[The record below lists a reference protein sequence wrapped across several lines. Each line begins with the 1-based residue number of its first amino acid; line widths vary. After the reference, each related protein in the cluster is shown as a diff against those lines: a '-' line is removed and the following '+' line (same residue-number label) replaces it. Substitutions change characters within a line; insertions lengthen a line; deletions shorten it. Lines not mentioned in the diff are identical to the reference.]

1 MAKPK
6 VLPGA
11 EESCEETPCPEI
23 PCPEISCLEIQ
34 GDDVPEE
41 GLDPAQPTKTKKSNR
56 PWRPVFL
63 AVLAETSNVTAA
75 AAAAD
80 IPASRAYKDKR
91 DDSEFAAKWR
101 EALCEGYD
109 LLEIEVLHRLRFGE
123 PKDGAKFDNATALR
137 LLSQHRETVARERAI
152 RDNADVDAVRQ
163 SIHAK
168 LLEIREEVQRQR
180 QSGAV
185 TVSAHG

>member
-1 MAKPK
+1 MAKPT
-6 VLPGA
+6 VQPGA
-11 EESCEETPCPEI
+11 ERSCAQTACA
-23 PCPEISCLEIQ
+23 
-34 GDDVPEE
+34 DVSERE
-41 GLDPAQPTKTKKSNR
+41 LAPAQPTKTKKSNR

-75 AAAAD
+75 ATAAD
-80 IPASRAYKDKR
+80 VPASRAYKDKR

-123 PKDGAKFDNATALR
+123 AKEGAKFDNATALR

-152 RDNADVDAVRQ
+152 RDNADVEVVRK
-163 SIHAK
+163 SLHAK
-168 LLEIREEVQRQR
+168 LLQIREEMQRQR
-180 QSGAV
+180 QAAAV
-185 TVSAHG
+185 AVSAHG

>member
-1 MAKPK
+1 MAKPT
-6 VLPGA
+6 VQPGA
-11 EESCEETPCPEI
+11 EESCAQAPCAEI
-23 PCPEISCLEIQ
+23 PWV
-34 GDDVPEE
+34 DVPEE
-41 GLDPAQPTKTKKSNR
+41 ELDPAQPTKTKKSNR

-80 IPASRAYKDKR
+80 VPASRAYKDKR

-152 RDNADVDAVRQ
+152 RDNADVDTVRQ

-168 LLEIREEVQRQR
+168 LLQIREEVHRQR
-180 QSGAV
+180 QAGAV
-185 TVSAHG
+185 TASAHG

>member
-1 MAKPK
+1 MDKPT
-6 VLPGA
+6 VQPGA
-11 EESCEETPCPEI
+11 DESCAEAPCPEV
-23 PCPEISCLEIQ
+23 PCPESS
-34 GDDVPEE
+34 GVYVPDAEAE
-41 GLDPAQPTKTKKSNR
+41 PAQPVKTKKSNR

-75 AAAAD
+75 AAAAE

-91 DDSEFAAKWR
+91 DDSEFAARWR

-109 LLEIEVLHRLRFGE
+109 LLEIEVLYRLRFGE

-152 RDNADVDAVRQ
+152 RDNADVEAVRQ

-168 LLEIREEVQRQR
+168 LLLIREEVQRQR
-180 QSGAV
+180 QANAV
-185 TVSAHG
+185 EASVHG

>member
-1 MAKPK
+1 M
-6 VLPGA
+6 
-11 EESCEETPCPEI
+11 E
-23 PCPEISCLEIQ
+23 
-34 GDDVPEE
+34 
-41 GLDPAQPTKTKKSNR
+41 PAQPPKTRKSNR

-75 AAAAD
+75 AAAAE

-91 DDSEFAAKWR
+91 DDGEFAARWR

-137 LLSQHRETVARERAI
+137 LLSQHRDTVARERAI
-152 RDNADVDAVRQ
+152 RDNADVEAVRR
-163 SIHAK
+163 SLHAK
-168 LLEIREEVQRQR
+168 LLQIREEVHRQR
-180 QSGAV
+180 QTAACD
-185 TVSAHG
+185 VSAHG

>member
-1 MAKPK
+1 MAKPT
-6 VLPGA
+6 VQPGA
-11 EESCEETPCPEI
+11 ERSCAETACVE
-23 PCPEISCLEIQ
+23 
-34 GDDVPEE
+34 VPEGE
-41 GLDPAQPTKTKKSNR
+41 QAPVQPTKTKKSNR

-75 AAAAD
+75 AAAAAV
-80 IPASRAYKDKR
+80 PASRAYKDKR
-91 DDSEFAAKWR
+91 DDNEFAARWR

-123 PKDGAKFDNATALR
+123 PKEGAKFDNATALR

-168 LLEIREEVQRQR
+168 LLQIREEMQRQR
-180 QSGAV
+180 QAGSTDAMLNG
-185 TVSAHG
+185 

>member
-6 VLPGA
+6 VQPGA
-11 EESCEETPCPEI
+11 DESCAEAACV
-23 PCPEISCLEIQ
+23 
-34 GDDVPEE
+34 DVPHGELE
-41 GLDPAQPTKTKKSNR
+41 PAQPPKTRKSNR

-75 AAAAD
+75 AAAAE

-91 DDSEFAAKWR
+91 DDGEFAARRR

-152 RDNADVDAVRQ
+152 RDNADVEAVRR
-163 SIHAK
+163 SLHAK
-168 LLEIREEVQRQR
+168 LLQIREEVQRQR
-180 QSGAV
+180 QTAACD
-185 TVSAHG
+185 VSAHG

>member
-6 VLPGA
+6 VQPGA
-11 EESCEETPCPEI
+11 DESCTETACA
-23 PCPEISCLEIQ
+23 
-34 GDDVPEE
+34 DVPDRE
-41 GLDPAQPTKTKKSNR
+41 LAPAQPVKAKKSNR

-91 DDSEFAAKWR
+91 DDGEFAARWR

-152 RDNADVDAVRQ
+152 RDNADVEAVRQ
-163 SIHAK
+163 SLHAK
-168 LLEIREEVQRQR
+168 LLQIREEVQKQR
-180 QSGAV
+180 QAAAMDL
-185 TVSAHG
+185 SAHG

>member
-1 MAKPK
+1 MAKPT
-6 VLPGA
+6 VQPGA
-11 EESCEETPCPEI
+11 EEPSAETPCAEMPSPDTLCMDGSDEEPE
-23 PCPEISCLEIQ
+23 
-34 GDDVPEE
+34 
-41 GLDPAQPTKTKKSNR
+41 PAQPTKSKKSNR

-80 IPASRAYKDKR
+80 VPPSRAYKDKR

-152 RDNADVDAVRQ
+152 RDNADVDTVRQ

-168 LLEIREEVQRQR
+168 LLQIREEVHRQR
-180 QSGAV
+180 QAGAV
-185 TVSAHG
+185 TASAHG

>member
-11 EESCEETPCPEI
+11 EESCAETPCAETPW
-23 PCPEISCLEIQ
+23 
-34 GDDVPEE
+34 GDVPEE
-41 GLDPAQPTKTKKSNR
+41 ELEPAQSTKTKKSNR

-75 AAAAD
+75 AAAAE

-91 DDSEFAAKWR
+91 DDSEFAARWR

-123 PKDGAKFDNATALR
+123 PKEGAKFDNATALR

-168 LLEIREEVQRQR
+168 LLQIREEVHRQR
-180 QSGAV
+180 QAGAV
-185 TVSAHG
+185 TASAHG

>member
-6 VLPGA
+6 VQPGA
-11 EESCEETPCPEI
+11 DESCAETARV
-23 PCPEISCLEIQ
+23 
-34 GDDVPEE
+34 DVSHGE
-41 GLDPAQPTKTKKSNR
+41 LAPAQPPKTKKSNR

-75 AAAAD
+75 AAAAE
-80 IPASRAYKDKR
+80 IPVSRAYKDKR
-91 DDSEFAAKWR
+91 DDSEFAARWR

-152 RDNADVDAVRQ
+152 RDNADVEAVRR
-163 SIHAK
+163 SLHAK
-168 LLEIREEVQRQR
+168 LLHIREEVQRQR
-180 QSGAV
+180 QTAAGD
-185 TVSAHG
+185 VSAHG

>member
-1 MAKPK
+1 MAKPT
-6 VLPGA
+6 VQPGA
-11 EESCEETPCPEI
+11 EESCAETPCAEMPRPDTLCMDGSDEEPE
-23 PCPEISCLEIQ
+23 
-34 GDDVPEE
+34 
-41 GLDPAQPTKTKKSNR
+41 PAQPTKTKKSNR

-123 PKDGAKFDNATALR
+123 PKEGAKFDNATALR

-152 RDNADVDAVRQ
+152 RDNADVDMVRQ

-168 LLEIREEVQRQR
+168 LLQIREEVHRQR
-180 QSGAV
+180 QAGAV
-185 TVSAHG
+185 IASAHG

>member
-1 MAKPK
+1 MAKPT
-6 VLPGA
+6 VQPGA
-11 EESCEETPCPEI
+11 ERTCEETACV
-23 PCPEISCLEIQ
+23 
-34 GDDVPEE
+34 DVPDRELE
-41 GLDPAQPTKTKKSNR
+41 PAQPIKTKKSNR

-80 IPASRAYKDKR
+80 VPASRAYKDKR

-109 LLEIEVLHRLRFGE
+109 HLEIEVLHRLRFGE
-123 PKDGAKFDNATALR
+123 AKEGAKFDNATALR

-152 RDNADVDAVRQ
+152 RENADVETVRQ
-163 SIHAK
+163 SLHAK
-168 LLEIREEVQRQR
+168 LLQIREEVQRQR
-180 QSGAV
+180 QAGGQDMALN
-185 TVSAHG
+185 G